1 MDISPDP
8 AYAELYCLSN
18 LSFLQATANV
28 EDLLDRAKALGY
40 AALAITEEC
49 SLYSVP
55 RAHVHAQAIDL
66 PLLIGCTLQLEEGL
80 RLVLLV
86 EDRAGYAAL
95 AQLISLAR
103 SRAEKGGYRAL
114 LADLLPLSGLL
125 AILLPEYR
133 SAAAEDRV
141 IAKICAAWGGT
152 RLWFG
157 LSLLY
162 GGDQQRQL
170 TDLRRWQRH
179 FQLRAVACTGVRMAR
194 RSERFLLDV
203 FTAIRLRKP
212 VSAVGWDLPSNGE
225 QHLRTR
231 QQLAQLYPTE
241 LLAESIHIVQRCR
254 FSLREL
260 RYHYPQGSCPAS
272 HSPQEYL
279 QQEAEK
285 GLQRRYPHGVPES
298 VRQQLQE
305 ELRIVAGLDYANYF
319 LTVYEIVC
327 FARERDILCQG
338 RGSAANSVL
347 CYALGITEVNPVRA
361 HLLFSRFLSRE
372 RGEPPDID
380 IDFEH
385 ERREEVI
392 QFVFR
397 RYGRRHAALTASIIH
412 YRPRSAM
419 RDAARALGFSASE
432 QEQLCQQLAWWDG
445 RRVLP
450 ERLQEAGFDP
460 QSPAVQRLTI
470 VVNALVGMPRHLSQH
485 VGGMVLS
492 QTPLDALVPIE
503 PARMP
508 ERTVLQ
514 WDKNDLD
521 LLGILKVDLL
531 ALGMLSV
538 LRRALADLDMRLAD
552 IPAEDPQVYAMLQR
566 GESLGVFQ
574 VESRAQMGMLPRLRP
589 HCFYDLVI
597 EVAIIRPGPIQG
609 GMVHPYLRRRAGQEA
624 VSYPGPEVQ
633 KVLERTLGVPIFQEQ
648 VMQIAMEAAGFDGDA
663 ADGLRRAMAAWRR
676 KGDLGPYQQRLLD
689 GLAARGY
696 AEDFA
701 QQLCEQIRGFAEYG
715 FPESHAASFALL
727 VYASAW
733 IKCHHPAVFTAALL
747 NSQPMGFYAPAQ
759 IVEEAKR
766 QGVQVLPVDIRRSH
780 WETRAKGRR
789 VRLGLH
795 QVKGLPRSDA
805 ERCLAWRDADGNLD
819 PGTLFQDAGVGRQSL
834 EKLARAGAFDAL
846 LGHRREAL
854 WQILALCKNTALALP
869 GVSHKP
875 STLPAP
881 SAQSLCRDDYQQLGL
896 SLGPHPL
903 AFLRPQLEREGYRS
917 IAQSLRRPSG
927 TKVCV
932 AGLVTHRQR
941 PGTAH
946 GTVFLTIVDESGS
959 ANLIVWPQRV
969 QEWRRSILHGKLL
982 AVRGRLEKN
991 GPYVHNIIVE
1001 EVQDYSMRLSD
1012 LRTASRDFH

>member
-1 MDISPDP
+1 MDTLPDP

-18 LSFLQATANV
+18 LSFQQATANV

-49 SLYSVP
+49 SLYSAP
-55 RAHVHAQAIDL
+55 RAHVHAQTIAF

-103 SRAEKGGYRAL
+103 SRAEKGGYRIF

-133 SAAAEDRV
+133 NAPAADHLVTELR
-141 IAKICAAWGGT
+141 AAWGGA
-152 RLWFG
+152 RLWLG
-157 LSLLY
+157 LSLRY
-162 GGDQQRQL
+162 RGDQQRQL
-170 TDLRRWQRH
+170 TALRHWQQH
-179 FQLRAVACTGVRMAR
+179 FQLPAVACTGVRMAR

-203 FTAIRLRKP
+203 LTAIRLRKP

-231 QQLAQLYPTE
+231 QQLAQLYPAE
-241 LLAESIHIVQRCR
+241 LLAESVHIAQRCR
-254 FSLREL
+254 FSLQEL

-272 HSPQEYL
+272 QSPQEYL

-285 GLQRRYPHGVPES
+285 GLLRRYPHGAPEA

-305 ELRIVAGLDYANYF
+305 ELRIVAELGYANYF
-319 LTVYEIVC
+319 LTVYEIVS

-347 CYALGITEVNPVRA
+347 CYVLGITEVDPARA

-392 QFVFR
+392 QYVFR

-419 RDAARALGFSASE
+419 RDAARALAFSASE
-432 QEQLCQQLAWWDG
+432 QDQLCQQLAWWDG

-460 QSPAVQRLTI
+460 QHSAVQRLII

-492 QTPLDALVPIE
+492 ETPLDALVPIE
-503 PARMP
+503 PARMS

-531 ALGMLSV
+531 ALGMLTV
-538 LRRALADLDMRLAD
+538 LRRALADLHMRLAD
-552 IPAEDPQVYAMLQR
+552 LPAEDPQVYAMLQR

-574 VESRAQMGMLPRLRP
+574 VESRAQMGMLPRLKP

-676 KGDLGPYQQRLLD
+676 KGNLGPYQQRLLE

-780 WETRAKGRR
+780 WETRARGRR

-795 QVKGLPRSDA
+795 QVKGLLRSDI
-805 ERCLAWRDADGNLD
+805 ERCLAWREADGNLD
-819 PGTLFQDAGVGRQSL
+819 PETLLQDAGVGRQSL

-869 GVSHKP
+869 VASKQP
-875 STLPAP
+875 STLPPP

-903 AFLRPQLEREGYRS
+903 SFLRPQLEREGYRS
-917 IAQSLRRPSG
+917 IVQSLRRPSG
-927 TKVCV
+927 TKVRV

-941 PGTAH
+941 PSTAH

-969 QEWRRSILHGKLL
+969 EEWRRPVLHGKLL
-982 AVRGRLEKN
+982 GVLGRLEKN

-1001 EVQDYSMRLSD
+1001 EIQDYSTRLSD
-1012 LRTASRDFH
+1012 LRAVSQDFQ

>member
-1 MDISPDP
+1 MDTSPEP

-18 LSFLQATANV
+18 LSFLHATAGV
-28 EDLLDRAKALGY
+28 EELLDRAKELGY

-49 SLYSVP
+49 ALYSAP
-55 RAHVHAQAIDL
+55 RAHIHAQTIGL
-66 PLLIGCTLQLEEGL
+66 PLLLGCTLQLEESL

-86 EDRAGYAAL
+86 ENRQGYAAL
-95 AQLISLAR
+95 AQLISVAR
-103 SRAEKGGYRAL
+103 SRAGKGEYRAF
-114 LADLLPLSGLL
+114 LADLLPLSGLF
-125 AILLPEYR
+125 AILLPDYR
-133 SAAAEDRV
+133 EAPQDHAAVADLCATWGAARV
-141 IAKICAAWGGT
+141 W
-152 RLWFG
+152 LG

-162 GGDQQRQL
+162 NGDHQQRL
-170 TDLRRWQRH
+170 TGLWRWQ
-179 FQLRAVACTGVRMAR
+179 QDYPLRAVACTGACMAR
-194 RSERFLLDV
+194 RSERYLLDV
-203 FTAIRLRKP
+203 LTAIRLHKP
-212 VSAVGWDLPSNGE
+212 LGDLGWELPRNGE
-225 QHLRTR
+225 RHLRR
-231 QQLAQLYPTE
+231 REQLAQIYPAE
-241 LLAESIHIVQRCR
+241 LLAETLQIMQRCH
-254 FSLREL
+254 FSLQEL
-260 RYHYPQGSCPAS
+260 RYVYPQGACPVQQ
-272 HSPQEYL
+272 SPQEYL
-279 QQEAEK
+279 QTEAEK
-285 GLQRRYPHGVPES
+285 GLLRRYPQGAPEQ
-298 VRQQLQE
+298 VRQQLWA
-305 ELRIVAGLDYANYF
+305 ELRIVAELEYANYF

-327 FARERDILCQG
+327 FARERGILCQG

-347 CYALGITEVNPVRA
+347 CYALGITEVDPARA

-380 IDFEH
+380 VDFEH

-392 QFVFR
+392 QYIFR
-397 RYGRRHAALTASIIH
+397 RYGRQHAALTASITH

-419 RDAARALGFSASE
+419 RDAGRALGFSAAE
-432 QEQLCQQLAWWDG
+432 QDQLSRQLAWWDG
-445 RRVLP
+445 HKVLP

-460 QSPAVQRLTI
+460 QSPAIQRLII

-492 QTPLDALVPIE
+492 QAPLATLVPIE
-503 PARMP
+503 PARMS

-531 ALGMLSV
+531 ALGMFTV
-538 LRRALADLDMRLAD
+538 LRLVLDDLGMGLAE
-552 IPAEDPQVYAMLQR
+552 IPAEDPEVYAMLQR

-574 VESRAQMGMLPRLRP
+574 VESRAQMSMLPRLRP
-589 HCFYDLVI
+589 RCFYDLVI

-609 GMVHPYLRRRAGQEA
+609 GMVHPYLRRRAGQER
-624 VSYPGPEVQ
+624 VVYPGREVQ

-648 VMQIAMEAAGFDGDA
+648 VMQIAMDAAGFDGDA

-676 KGDLGPYQQRLLD
+676 KGDLGPYQQRLLE

-696 AEDFA
+696 AAEFA

-733 IKCHHPAVFTAALL
+733 IKCHHPAIFTAALL

-759 IVEEAKR
+759 IVQEAKR
-766 QGVQVLPVDIRRSH
+766 QGVRVLPVDIRRSH
-780 WETRAKGRR
+780 WQTRARDRR

-795 QVKGLPRSDA
+795 LVKGLARSDA
-805 ERCLAWRDADGNLD
+805 ERSLTWRDDGGSLE
-819 PGTLFQDAGVGRQSL
+819 PAVLFHEAGVGRPSL
-834 EKLARAGAFDAL
+834 EKMARAGAFDAL

-854 WQILALCKNTALALP
+854 WQILALRENTALR
-869 GVSHKP
+869 
-875 STLPAP
+875 LPASSIARSSLTP
-881 SAQSLCRDDYQQLGL
+881 ASAANLCHDDYQQLGL

-903 AFLRPQLEREGYRS
+903 VFLRPQLEREGCRS
-917 IAQSLRRPSG
+917 IIQSLRQSTG
-927 TKVCV
+927 TQVRV

-946 GTVFLTIVDESGS
+946 GTVFLTIEDETGR
-959 ANLIVWPQRV
+959 ANLIIWPQRV
-969 QEWRRSILHGKLL
+969 EAWRREILHGKLL
-982 AVRGRLEKN
+982 VIQGRLEKH

-1001 EVQDYSMRLSD
+1001 GVRD
-1012 LRTASRDFH
+1012 LRDRSKSLPVNSRDFH